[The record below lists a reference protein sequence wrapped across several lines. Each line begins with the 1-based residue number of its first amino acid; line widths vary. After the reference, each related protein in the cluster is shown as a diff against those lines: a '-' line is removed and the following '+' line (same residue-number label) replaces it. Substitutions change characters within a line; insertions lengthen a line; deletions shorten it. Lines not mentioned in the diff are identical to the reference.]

1 MTQFI
6 GIVDVSAGKDTSKQI
21 GQSSG
26 YGGFTI
32 GNESGFS
39 VIVTMDGT
47 GHSKSLY
54 PGTVDFFPTYEGF
67 SGTILFKLLSKL
79 NNISTWPS
87 AFLQIDAI
95 GVHERVNTS
104 AYPMPLPRQ
113 MSVGNTLTTVGATAG
128 NIQND
133 GSINGTS
140 IIEVTP
146 SGAASSTIVM
156 NNDGTLTIKGDVAN
170 VLTTLLQ
177 LIPGAGAGA
186 SSVKLGDAARQVEV
200 LGTFLAD
207 VTSVFT
213 GEATFNTDVKTN
225 MIRDNVTGVDQID
238 LATAGVTFN
247 NFLTLLSYLS
257 LHGKVTTTNGTT
269 SGTAT
274 LYEMVSGTGFKLA
287 LVQFSNCK
295 FGVAGNT
302 NVTLIATWNR
312 LAFAFSTDIAP
323 VAYANSG
330 TGITMG
336 QLNGLGV
343 GLTGGTTS
351 PQSIM
356 GNNEIAGSNSSFAQ
370 LQYVGGDTQAA
381 HNGSLLMIGT

>member
-1 MTQFI
+1 MNSIRKRHSMTQFI

-207 VTSVFT
+207 VT
-213 GEATFNTDVKTN
+213 
-225 MIRDNVTGVDQID
+225 
-238 LATAGVTFN
+238 AGVTFN

-295 FGVAGNT
+295 FGVARNT